1 MGPASRAAQ
10 RQAADA
16 AEFFRSVAEEVSAE
30 RDRQA
35 ALRPELE
42 FEDVAAPKRL
52 APYAAAL
59 VAAVTTDGA
68 EIATGRLILLYDPAG
83 QPGWVGPF
91 RIVAQIQAEVDAEIA
106 VDPLLGSVGWSWLT
120 EALDA
125 WDARYDAPSGT
136 VTRVVTEGF
145 GAKRDDPA
153 ATEFELRASWS
164 PVELA
169 GEPAQPGLAGGPGG
183 RPPGPADLAGGPG
196 RRGSGASPGP
206 APRPP
211 GPADLA
217 GGSGGRPPGPALAP
231 HVAAWCD
238 ALCAAAGLA
247 PAPGVSALPPPGGA
261 WRARPSRG
269 ARAHADGSASN
280 SASNSASRHSAGG
293 DSHDRGR
300 TDSTGRTN
308 HEDLRPGDVR

>member
-1 MGPASRAAQ
+1 MSPASRAAQ
-10 RQAADA
+10 RQAAGA
-16 AEFFRSVAEEVSAE
+16 AEFFRGAAEELSAE

-35 ALRPELE
+35 ASRPELV

-59 VAAVTTDGA
+59 VAAVTTDGG
-68 EIATGRLILLYDPAG
+68 EIATGRLILLYDPDS
-83 QPGWVGPF
+83 QPGWAGPF

-120 EALDA
+120 EALDTRGA
-125 WDARYDAPSGT
+125 HYSAPSGT

-164 PVELA
+164 PAQPA
-169 GEPAQPGLAGGPGG
+169 GESA
-183 RPPGPADLAGGPG
+183 PPGM
-196 RRGSGASPGP
+196 
-206 APRPP
+206 
-211 GPADLA
+211 
-217 GGSGGRPPGPALAP
+217 AP

-247 PAPGVSALPPPGGA
+247 PAPGVSTLPPPGSTR
-261 WRARPSRG
+261 RAAASRG
-269 ARAHADGSASN
+269 AASRGAASRGAGGGGTGSA
-280 SASNSASRHSAGG
+280 AGAGSAGRAG
-293 DSHDRGR
+293 
-300 TDSTGRTN
+300 
-308 HEDLRPGDVR
+308 HEDLRSGGVG